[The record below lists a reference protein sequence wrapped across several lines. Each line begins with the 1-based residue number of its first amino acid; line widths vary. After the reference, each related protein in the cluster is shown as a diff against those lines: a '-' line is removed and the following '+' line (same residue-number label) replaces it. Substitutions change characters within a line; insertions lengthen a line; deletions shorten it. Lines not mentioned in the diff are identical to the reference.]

1 MVALDAAHHRV
12 LARDV
17 AALRTQPPQAM
28 SAMDGYAVRS
38 ADASAVAARLKVI
51 GEVAAGR
58 PFEKT
63 VGAGEAVRIFTG
75 GVIPEGADAVII
87 QEDTVVEDGGI
98 TITEAA
104 SPGRHIRPAGV
115 DFRQGDVLL
124 ARGTRLTDRDLSLAA
139 GMNYPELAVRR
150 RPKVAML
157 ATGDE
162 LVMPGSTPGPGQIV
176 YSNGYALRALARQEG
191 AETIDLGIAADTVE
205 ATTLGIR
212 RARDSG
218 ADILI
223 TTGGASVGDHDLVK
237 QSLEAE
243 GVTMAFWR
251 IAMRPG
257 KPMMHGRLGA
267 MRVIG
272 LPGNPVSSYVCGFLF
287 LVPLIRA
294 ACRAAPSSTTP
305 TRRRCSG
312 AMSPPTTC
320 AKTICAPASRC
331 ARRRP
336 DRHAGRPSGQFA
348 VGKSRC
354 GTGACDPCA
363 VCAGGRRRI
372 GLRYPAAAGLSP
384 LERLVPAKP
393 GFVDE
398 KLSGCGTHMEHIVS
412 VHDLF
417 LSNGVYKWESRSSEF
432 LSGSD
437 SRNRTALSTWGTG
450 RDAHAQTI

>member
-1 MVALDAAHHRV
+1 VALMPVTEALSAVLAGAEPLPEETIALDAAHHRV

-17 AALRTQPPQAM
+17 AALRTQPPRAM

-38 ADASAVAARLKVI
+38 ADASEVAARLKVI

-58 PFEKT
+58 PFDKA
-63 VGAGEAVRIFTG
+63 VCAGEAVRIFTG

-87 QEDTVVEDGGI
+87 QEDTVVEGGGI

-104 SPGRHIRPAGV
+104 IPGRHIRPAGV
-115 DFRQGDVLL
+115 DFREGDVLL
-124 ARGTRLTDRDLSLAA
+124 KGGIRLTDRDLALAA
-139 GMNYPELAVRR
+139 GMNYSELAVRR
-150 RPKVAML
+150 RPKVAVL

-176 YSNGYALRALARQEG
+176 YSNGYALRALARAEG

-205 ATTLGIR
+205 ATTQGIR

-223 TTGGASVGDHDLVK
+223 TMGGASVGDHDLVK

-287 LVPLIRA
+287 LVPLIRSLSGRSVTHHTHERALLGRDVA
-294 ACRAAPSSTTP
+294 ANDLREDYLRARLEVRSDGVLIATPVDHQDSSLLGNLAAARALVIRVP
-305 TRRRCSG
+305 F
-312 AMSPPTTC
+312 
-320 AKTICAPASRC
+320 APA
-331 ARRRP
+331 AT
-336 DRHAGRPSGQFA
+336 AGS
-348 VGKSRC
+348 
-354 GTGACDPCA
+354 ACD
-363 VCAGGRRRI
+363 I
-372 GLRYPAAAGLSP
+372 LRL
-384 LERLVPAKP
+384 P
-393 GFVDE
+393 G
-398 KLSGCGTHMEHIVS
+398 
-412 VHDLF
+412 
-417 LSNGVYKWESRSSEF
+417 
-432 LSGSD
+432 
-437 SRNRTALSTWGTG
+437 
-450 RDAHAQTI
+450 

>member
-1 MVALDAAHHRV
+1 MPVTEALSAVLAGAEPLPEEMVALDHGHHRV

-38 ADASAVAARLKVI
+38 ADAANVAARLKVI

-58 PFEKT
+58 PFDRK

-75 GVIPEGADAVII
+75 GVIPDGADAVII
-87 QEDTVVEDGGI
+87 QEDTVAEDGGI

-104 SPGRHIRPAGV
+104 RPGRHIRPAGI
-115 DFRQGDVLL
+115 DFCEGDVLL
-124 ARGTRLTDRDLSLAA
+124 ARGTRLSDRDLSLAA
-139 GMNYPELAVRR
+139 GMNYPEIPVCR
-150 RPKVAML
+150 RPRVAML

-162 LVMPGSTPGPGQIV
+162 LVMPGSIPGPGQIV

-191 AETIDLGIAADTVE
+191 AETIDLGIAADTVA
-205 ATTLGIR
+205 ATSLGIR
-212 RARDSG
+212 RAHEGG

-243 GVTMAFWR
+243 GVAMAFWR

-294 ACRAAPSSTTP
+294 L
-305 TRRRCSG
+305 SG
-312 AMSPPTTC
+312 R
-320 AKTICAPASRC
+320 KTIHHVRETALLGRDLPANDQREDYLRARLEEREDGALIAVPVSHQDSSLLGNLAAARALLIRPPFAPAL
-331 ARRRP
+331 P
-336 DRHAGRPSGQFA
+336 
-348 VGKSRC
+348 K
-354 GTGACDPCA
+354 GTPC
-363 VCAGGRRRI
+363 
-372 GLRYPAAAGLSP
+372 
-384 LERLVPAKP
+384 
-393 GFVDE
+393 
-398 KLSGCGTHMEHIVS
+398 
-412 VHDLF
+412 
-417 LSNGVYKWESRSSEF
+417 EF
-432 LSGSD
+432 L
-437 SRNRTALSTWGTG
+437 RLP
-450 RDAHAQTI
+450 

>member
-1 MVALDAAHHRV
+1 MPVADALSAVLAGAEPLPEEMVALDAAHHRV

-38 ADASAVAARLKVI
+38 ADASHVAARLKVI

-58 PFEKT
+58 PFQRIIGK
-63 VGAGEAVRIFTG
+63 GEAVRIFTG

-87 QEDTVVEDGGI
+87 QEDTVVESGGI

-104 SPGRHIRPAGV
+104 IPGRHIRPAGV
-115 DFRQGDVLL
+115 DFREGDILL

-139 GMNYPELAVRR
+139 GMSYSELPVRR
-150 RPKVAML
+150 GGKVAIL
-157 ATGDE
+157 ASGDE
-162 LVMPGSTPGPGQIV
+162 LVMPGSAPGPGQIV

-191 AETIDLGIAADTVE
+191 ADTIDLGIAADTVE
-205 ATTLGIR
+205 ATALGIR

-251 IAMRPG
+251 SAMRPG

-294 ACRAAPSSTTP
+294 LSGRAVIHHARETALLGRDLAANDQREDYLRARLEERADGALIATPVTHQDSSLLGNLAAARALVIRAPF
-305 TRRRCSG
+305 
-312 AMSPPTTC
+312 
-320 AKTICAPASRC
+320 APA
-331 ARRRP
+331 
-336 DRHAGRPSGQFA
+336 AGAGSP
-348 VGKSRC
+348 
-354 GTGACDPCA
+354 CD
-363 VCAGGRRRI
+363 I
-372 GLRYPAAAGLSP
+372 LRLP
-384 LERLVPAKP
+384 V
-393 GFVDE
+393 
-398 KLSGCGTHMEHIVS
+398 
-412 VHDLF
+412 
-417 LSNGVYKWESRSSEF
+417 
-432 LSGSD
+432 
-437 SRNRTALSTWGTG
+437 
-450 RDAHAQTI
+450 